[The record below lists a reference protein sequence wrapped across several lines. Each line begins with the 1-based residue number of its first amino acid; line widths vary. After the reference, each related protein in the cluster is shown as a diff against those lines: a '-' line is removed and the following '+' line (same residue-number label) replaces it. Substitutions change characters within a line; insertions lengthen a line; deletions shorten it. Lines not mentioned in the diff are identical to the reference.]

1 MLILILKIILCSS
14 LLIGIYYLFLQ
25 KEKMFRFNRFYL
37 LLALVFSYV
46 IPFVKINLPAIS
58 EQKSQ
63 LIFDEIQTQ
72 ELVQTTAQVSNF
84 NWINLI
90 ILICVLIS
98 ISLIIRTI
106 NSIRKIINLKG
117 TDINYQNLKVK
128 LVEKNLPPFSFWNKI
143 YLNKSYFENH
153 QIDNRIFQHEKTHIV
168 QKHSLDILFL
178 EILKIISWFNPALYF
193 YKKAMTDNHEFLADE
208 SIIEQQNNIK
218 DYQQLILSEIL
229 QTQNLNLT
237 HQFNY
242 NNTKKRFIMMT
253 AKKSKFEKTKKL
265 FAVSA
270 FAGLSILFVQKVY
283 AQNNKEKN
291 AVAVLTKEKDYTE
304 SQRKMMAMYKAE
316 LKKKREPRGYDY
328 AEKVIMDTIPSNN
341 KKAKMRK
348 LKENELP
355 IPPPPPPASN
365 ITAAQFPEGLDEF
378 RQTFANK
385 FDASG
390 FKEKGFIKSIL
401 YISIDENGKTTD
413 VKAEGDNQKFNNEA
427 VRVAKAVIADKIWK
441 SATENE
447 KPAATVFKLPIAMNF
462 Q

>member
-1 MLILILKIILCSS
+1 MLTIIFKIILCSS

-25 KEKMFRFNRFYL
+25 REKMFRFNRFYL
-37 LLALVFSYV
+37 LFALVFSYV
-46 IPFVKINLPAIS
+46 IPFMKINLPTIS
-58 EQKSQ
+58 EQKNQ

-84 NWINLI
+84 NWMNLI

-98 ISLIIRTI
+98 IGLIIRTI

-117 TDINYQNLKVK
+117 KEINYQNQKVK

-143 YLNKSYFENH
+143 YLNKSYFQNQ

-178 EILKIISWFNPALYF
+178 EILRVISWFNPALYF

-208 SIIEQQNNIK
+208 SIIQQKNNVK
-218 DYQQLILSEIL
+218 DYQTLILSEIL

-253 AKKSKFEKTKKL
+253 TKKSKFEKTKKL

-328 AEKVIMDTIPSNN
+328 AEKVIMDTIPSN
-341 KKAKMRK
+341 KKVKMRK

>member
-1 MLILILKIILCSS
+1 MLTIIFKIILCSS

-25 KEKMFRFNRFYL
+25 REKMFRFNRFYL
-37 LLALVFSYV
+37 LLALVFSYL

-58 EQKSQ
+58 EQKNE

-84 NWINLI
+84 NWMNLI
-90 ILICVLIS
+90 IPICILIS
-98 ISLIIRTI
+98 IGLIIRTI

-117 TDINYQNLKVK
+117 KEINYQNQKVK

-143 YLNKSYFENH
+143 YLNKSYFQNQ

-178 EILKIISWFNPALYF
+178 EILRVISWFNPALYF

-208 SIIEQQNNIK
+208 SIIKQQNNIK

-229 QTQNLNLT
+229 QAQNLNLT

-253 AKKSKFEKTKKL
+253 TKKSKFEKTKKL

-283 AQNNKEKN
+283 ASEI
-291 AVAVLTKEKDYTE
+291 ETE
-304 SQRKMMAMYKAE
+304 NQARVPE
-316 LKKKREPRGYDY
+316 LLATQLIKS
-328 AEKVIMDTIPSNN
+328 DTIPQKTNEKNNIKLKNSN
-341 KKAKMRK
+341 KAKAPQAPQASKK

-355 IPPPPPPASN
+355 IPPPPPPAREGKP
-365 ITAAQFPEGLDEF
+365 AEFPEGLQAL
-378 RQTFANK
+378 RTQFANT
-385 FDASG
+385 FDAS
-390 FKEKGFIKSIL
+390 KLEKKGLLKANL
-401 YISIDENGKTTD
+401 YISIDENGVTKD
-413 VKAEGDNQKFNNEA
+413 VRAEGSNQDFNNEA
-427 VRVAKAVIADKIWK
+427 IRSLKSVVQDKKWK
-441 SATENE
+441 PATEDGKE
-447 KPAATVFKLPIAMNF
+447 AATVFKLPIMMNF